1 MKKIKKGCLV
11 KLDAAKCFTKE
22 NGGGLRYPLTN
33 YRNDKD
39 GKVPSS
45 RPTTSEERQTW
56 NDQKRRD
63 IKDAAAAG
71 EDTFHIAFDDAG
83 ESRLAPRS
91 RAISLHRDRTYQV
104 LRARCRVALGWGNAT
119 PGLAKVLCT
128 HTGEETYI
136 KRELLEVI

>member
-11 KLDAAKCFTKE
+11 KLDPIKCFTE
-22 NGGGLRYPLTN
+22 EHGGGLRYPLTN

-39 GKVPSS
+39 GKIPSS
-45 RPTTSEERQTW
+45 RPTTSEERQAW
-56 NDQKRRD
+56 QEQKRKD
-63 IKDAAAAG
+63 IEHARVTGK
-71 EDTFHIAFDDAG
+71 DTFHIAFDDAG

-91 RAISLHRDRTYQV
+91 RTINLHRDRTYQV
-104 LRARCRVALGWGNAT
+104 LRARCRVVLGWGNPT
-119 PGLAKVLCT
+119 PGMAKVLCT